1 MTETAVRLAGAG
13 ELRLDGVLDYRSGP
27 QLRKQG
33 AALIRSS
40 SLDSLVIDCS
50 GVEKSSSVG
59 LALLLAFMRDAHEA
73 GKSVSVHSLPDDM
86 RKIAEVSGVSELFG
100 TQSSTA

>member
-1 MTETAVRLAGAG
+1 MTESAVRLAGAG
-13 ELRLDGVLDYRSGP
+13 ELRLVGVLDYLTGP

-40 SLDSLVIDCS
+40 ALDSLVIDCS

-59 LALLLAFMRDAHEA
+59 LALLLAFIRDAHEA
-73 GKSVSVHSLPDDM
+73 GKSVSVHSLPEDK
-86 RKIAEVSGVSELFG
+86 RKIAEVSGVSELLN
-100 TQSSTA
+100 TQSLTA

>member
-1 MTETAVRLAGAG
+1 MTESAVRLVGAG
-13 ELRLDGVLDYRSGP
+13 ELRLVGVLDYLTGP

-40 SLDSLVIDCS
+40 NLETLVIDCS

-59 LALLLAFMRDAHEA
+59 LSLLLAFIRDAHEA

-100 TQSSTA
+100 NQSLSA

>member
-1 MTETAVRLAGAG
+1 MTESAVRLAGAG
-13 ELRLDGVLDYRSGP
+13 ELRLVGVLDYLTGP

-40 SLDSLVIDCS
+40 ALDSLVIDCS

-59 LALLLAFMRDAHEA
+59 LALLLAFIRDAHEA
-73 GKSVSVHSLPDDM
+73 GKSVSVHSLPEDM
-86 RKIAEVSGVSELFG
+86 RKIAEVSGVSELLN
-100 TQSSTA
+100 TQSLTA

>member
-1 MTETAVRLAGAG
+1 MTESAVRLVGAG
-13 ELRLDGVLDYRSGP
+13 ELRLVGVLDYLTGP

-40 SLDSLVIDCS
+40 NLETLVIDCS

-59 LALLLAFMRDAHEA
+59 LALLLGFIRDAHAA

-86 RKIAEVSGVSELFG
+86 RKIAEVSSVVELFD
-100 TQSSTA
+100 SLSLSA